1 MSAGLLLLGVLGVP
15 VSAAAA
21 EVALSPESRASEL
34 AKARG
39 VPVTVPESVTESQS
53 VVANPDGSFTA
64 EIHGGPTRFRNG
76 QGDWVDVDLNLYRR
90 PDGSIAPKAHP
101 RGLVL
106 AGKGTGSRDLA
117 RFVSKGHEIAV
128 GWEGVLPEPSL
139 SGTKATYADAM
150 PGVDLV
156 VESTRLGFEYF
167 LVVKNRGAASRVAQ
181 VRMPWRAEGLAAEHT
196 GEGAVKLRDKS
207 NAVVAWAP
215 AAQMWDAR
223 VSPRSGDPLV
233 QAKVGV
239 TVEKPSAR
247 RSAVEG
253 ATAGASM
260 RVVPDA
266 KFLADPKTVYPVTI
280 DPTVTEYADF
290 DTFTQNSYT
299 SDQSG
304 ANLLKLGYVV
314 EGGKAYY
321 ARSHL
326 RFNSLS
332 GYAGANV
339 LSATLY
345 LYNIHSFSCRPNY
358 WQVWRT
364 DPVTSAVRWTSPPKR
379 QKFNGESDLTKGY
392 SGCGAGWVTN
402 TVTESF
408 QTAFNSG
415 SSSNSLEIAAKSTA
429 SQDSWK
435 KFDSMETANDPY
447 VSLNYNRP
455 PAAPTGLTIGG
466 KACATGASRPTI
478 ASTVTPIQ
486 LTANVSDPDSAAE
499 AVSLNARFF
508 VAELGSAL
516 PATPTVTSPTVTQ
529 PKSGGAQTATAS
541 LPAGFVLQEFHTYY
555 FQVKG
560 WDQENEGA
568 WSAICEFYVDNGS
581 PAKAPLVTALDTLPG
596 TSTKIYPEDGTGG
609 GPGVS
614 STFRF
619 TANGETDISKYR
631 YKYSYRG
638 VTTNWVEVPTPTP
651 GASVEVE
658 LAPPFD
664 DGDGSDTL
672 ASLNMGGQWA
682 ITVEMAD
689 SANPPRWS
697 TKSKLYLTNV
707 ASAPAAL
714 AHWKMNEPANYTQL
728 ADQTTDFNAIMNT
741 MTKSADGF
749 GDFGTSWTFNGT
761 TSYAAPVNTP
771 IDTTRS
777 FSVAAW
783 VKLTDKSTDR
793 VVAAKLS
800 SGASPSMLIKYHIG
814 NDRWQ
819 LLMPNGSDPNASGF
833 SWQGL
838 SSVAVPSLGAW
849 THLVGTFDG
858 ATATS
863 RLYVNGQ
870 LEASRSDVVA
880 FNQIGG
886 EFRIGRSN
894 GNSWAGDIDEVAVW
908 QRTLD
913 PREIGALAV
922 AERASW
928 DLDHSLMDTVGKPVS
943 TMPFDLR
950 GFAGEALDIGVP
962 QSDDPLW
969 WGTGHPIMVGQAEAE
984 DGGAALLNWDPAVE
998 VPLSLFA
1005 DRPVL
1010 RTDQSFSVSVWVN
1023 PHRIGG
1029 DNMYAVGQD
1038 GTDVSGLYLGTR
1050 DVGGSTY
1057 WAFALKDTDLA
1068 TSTTRFTKS
1077 VNPLSSG
1084 DIGTWDHLVGTYDA
1098 GSGRIK
1104 LYVNG
1109 VLQGATM
1116 RESAPGVRV
1125 QPWQAGGVFSVGRGL
1140 YGGAQTNHFSG
1151 GIDEIRVFQ
1160 GVLTQDMVGR
1170 LYRTSNG
1177 EL

>member
-1 MSAGLLLLGVLGVP
+1 M
-15 VSAAAA
+15 
-21 EVALSPESRASEL
+21 SPESRASEL

-64 EIHGGPTRFRNG
+64 EIHGGPTRFRNAK
-76 QGDWVDVDLNLYRR
+76 GDWVDVDLNLYRR

-181 VRMPWRAEGLAAEHT
+181 VRMPWRAEGLTAEHT
-196 GEGAVKLRDKS
+196 GEGSVKLRD
-207 NAVVAWAP
+207 NAGSVVAWAP

-223 VSPRSGDPLV
+223 VSPGSGDPLV

-253 ATAGASM
+253 GSAGESM

-266 KFLADPKTVYPVTI
+266 AFLNDPKTVYPVTI
-280 DPTVTEYADF
+280 DPIVTEKSDF
-290 DTFTQNSYT
+290 DTFTQNSYS
-299 SDQSG
+299 SDQS
-304 ANLLKLGYVV
+304 AATLLKLGYVV
-314 EGGKAYY
+314 DGGSYY

-326 RFNSLS
+326 RFDSLS
-332 GYAGANV
+332 GYAGAKV

-345 LYNIHSFSCRPNY
+345 LYNWHSFSCRANN

-364 DPVTSAVRWTSPPKR
+364 ANVTSSVRWTNPPKR
-379 QKFNGESDLTKGY
+379 YVLNGTSDLTKGY
-392 SGCGAGWVTN
+392 SSDCGDGWVTN

-408 QTAFNSG
+408 QTAFNG
-415 SSSNSLEIAAKSTA
+415 GWASNSLEIAAKSTA

-435 KFDSMETANDPY
+435 KFDSMEASNDPY

-455 PAAPTGLTIGG
+455 PAAPTSLLIGG
-466 KACATGASRPTI
+466 KTCGTGASRPTI
-478 ASTVTPIQ
+478 ASTVTPIE
-486 LTANVSDPDSAAE
+486 LKANVSDPDSAAE
-499 AVSLNARFF
+499 AVNLNARFF

-560 WDQENEGA
+560 WDQEHEGA
-568 WSAICEFYVDNGS
+568 WSAVCEFYVDNGS
-581 PAKAPLVTALDTLPG
+581 PAVAPAVTALDTLPG
-596 TSTKIYPEDGTGG
+596 TSTKVYPENGTGG

-619 TANGETDISKYR
+619 AANGETDISKYR

-638 VTTNWVEVPTPTP
+638 VSTNWVEVVP
-651 GASVEVE
+651 ASTGGSVDVE

-664 DGDGSDTL
+664 EGDGSGTL
-672 ASLNMGGQWA
+672 SSINMGGQWA

-697 TKSKLYLTNV
+697 QKQKVYTTMV
-707 ASAPAAL
+707 TPAPAAV
-714 AHWKMNEPANYTQL
+714 AHWKMNEPSTATQL
-728 ADQTTDFNAIMNT
+728 ADQTGNYPANLNT

-761 TSYAAPVNTP
+761 NSFAAPATSP
-771 IDTTRS
+771 LDTSRS
-777 FSVAAW
+777 FTVSVWA
-783 VKLTDKSTDR
+783 KMTTKSGGGDR
-793 VVAAKLS
+793 VLLS
-800 SGASPSMLIKYHIG
+800 ETGGADYASLYLKYESSV
-814 NDRWQ
+814 DRWQ
-819 LLMPNGSDPNASGF
+819 FEIPTTSDSTAPGF
-833 SWQGL
+833 GFVRATSTT
-838 SSVAVPSLGAW
+838 APKLGAW
-849 THLVGTFDG
+849 THLAASLDAPAGTM
-858 ATATS
+858 
-863 RLYVNGQ
+863 RLYVNGT
-870 LEASRSDVVA
+870 LEATTTGLA
-880 FNQIGG
+880 PWNYNGQ
-886 EFRIGRSN
+886 FRIGKS
-894 GNSWAGDIDEVAVW
+894 GSTFWPGDLDEVAVW
-908 QRTLD
+908 QRVLD
-913 PREIGALAV
+913 PREVGALAV

-928 DLDHSLMDTVGKPVS
+928 DLDQSLTDAVAKPVS
-943 TMPFDLR
+943 AAPFDVQLYVEHAAQ
-950 GFAGEALDIGVP
+950 GPGTPMPEDLTWWEA
-962 QSDDPLW
+962 
-969 WGTGHPIMVGQAEAE
+969 GHPFMIGPDEAE
-984 DGGAALLNWDPAVE
+984 DAGAAHLNWSPDLPQT
-998 VPLSLFA
+998 LSLGTTG
-1005 DRPVL
+1005 PVL
-1010 RTDQSFSVSVWVN
+1010 RTDQSFSVSAWVK
-1023 PHRIGG
+1023 PHRVDGQ
-1029 DNMYAVGQD
+1029 NMTAVGQD
-1038 GTDVSGLYLGTR
+1038 GTDVSGLFLGTR
-1050 DVGGSTY
+1050 QATDGNWY
-1057 WAFALKDTDLA
+1057 WSLAMKDTPLY
-1068 TSTTRFTKS
+1068 TSTTRYPRS
-1077 VNPLSSG
+1077 AAPLTPA
-1084 DIGTWDHLVGTYDA
+1084 DVDKWAHLVGTYDA
-1098 GSGRIK
+1098 GSGMMK
-1104 LYVNG
+1104 LYLNG
-1109 VLQGATM
+1109 VLQGSVK
-1116 RESAPGVRV
+1116 RESAPGVLV
-1125 QPWQAGGVFSVGRGL
+1125 EPWQADGALSLGRGF
-1140 YGGAQTNHFSG
+1140 YQGAAADYFSG
-1151 GIDEIRVFQ
+1151 SIDEVRVFQ
-1160 GVLTQDMVGR
+1160 GVLTPDMVQR
-1170 LYRTSNG
+1170 LHRATDT